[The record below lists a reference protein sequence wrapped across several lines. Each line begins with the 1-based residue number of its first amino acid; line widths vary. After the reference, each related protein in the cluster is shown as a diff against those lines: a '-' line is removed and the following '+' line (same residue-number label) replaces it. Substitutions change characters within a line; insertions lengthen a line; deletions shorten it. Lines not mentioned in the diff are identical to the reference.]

1 MGDAGAELGCVM
13 RWELRLPLSRE
24 AGCATVVLAE
34 CSQAAESP
42 LQQVQGPG

>member
-13 RWELRLPLSRE
+13 RWELRLLLSRE

-42 LQQVQGPG
+42 LQQVQGPE